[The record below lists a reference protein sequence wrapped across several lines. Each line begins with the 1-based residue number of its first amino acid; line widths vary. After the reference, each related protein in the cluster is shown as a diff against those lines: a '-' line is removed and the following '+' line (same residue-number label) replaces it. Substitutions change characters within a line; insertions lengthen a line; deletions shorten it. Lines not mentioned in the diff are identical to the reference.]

1 MTNQEILAAIEN
13 RHSVRQ
19 YINKTLSDEVI
30 ALLQQRIAEINAESG
45 LHIQL
50 VTNEPQAYSNGWA
63 KYGKFTGCSNYFVI
77 AGKSKQADLAI
88 CAGYYGEQLVLY
100 AQHLGLNTCWTAL
113 THGSIPNTFTLCDDE
128 KVVIYIALGYG
139 ATQGV
144 QHPQKKKDT
153 DLSNILPGEENWFAK
168 GVRAAMLAPTAVN
181 QQKFYIEAE
190 RNANGVPTGKVHL
203 TARFSLIGNQKL
215 DLGIVR
221 YHFEVAAGKENFT
234 WAI

>member
-1 MTNQEILAAIEN
+1 MTHQEILAAIES

-19 YINKTLSDEVI
+19 YIDKPLSDEVI
-30 ALLQQRIAEINAESG
+30 ALLQQRIAELNAESG

-77 AGKSKQADLAI
+77 AGKSEQADLAM

-113 THGSIPNTFTLCDDE
+113 THGTIPNTFTLCDDE

-153 DLSNILPGEENWFAK
+153 DLSNILPGEDNWFAK
-168 GVRAAMLAPTAVN
+168 GVRAAMLAPRPVSVCKRPSTGR
-181 QQKFYIEAE
+181 F
-190 RNANGVPTGKVHL
+190 RRRGVPVSFQVPSCTASSANRKRQAAPQSRTSITGFRWWISSR
-203 TARFSLIGNQKL
+203 A
-215 DLGIVR
+215 
-221 YHFEVAAGKENFT
+221 
-234 WAI
+234 